1 MSSIKLLI
9 TAITLL
15 LIVIAAVA
23 YEALLPASHPIIA
36 PTHAQIQRSDQAA
49 QSTLNSALQYTPPPA
64 GRVANP
70 FPTSGK
76 SQ

>member
-1 MSSIKLLI
+1 MLSMKLVI
-9 TAITLL
+9 TAIALL

-23 YEALLPASHPIIA
+23 YESLLPVSRVIVV
-36 PTHAQIQRSDQAA
+36 PTHAQIQQSDQAA
-49 QSTLNSALQYTPPPA
+49 QSTLNSALRYTPPPA
-64 GRVANP
+64 GQVINP